1 MDIKIYAHRGGMGR
15 APENTLTSFQKALS
29 DGADGF
35 EFDVCL
41 SKDQQ
46 PVLIHVDFNDDD
58 IRIATGC
65 TTTLSDLTWEEIQ
78 KITMLDSDEPVAH
91 LDDALRFIKEN
102 QFPGYLEPK
111 TDTPE
116 ILPIIL
122 DRIHHFEVTHLV
134 SILTFFYHKNLL
146 VDAKRLEPQLHTSA
160 IVINPFANFLKDA
173 QEIGVDRIIFGWN
186 NINQFN
192 IYNSFFR
199 SIPRKV
205 KRLQENGIEVEA
217 GFIKELKD
225 VAWSLK
231 HGIHGLWVDD
241 VPLIRDYVNQF
252 ADDESS

>member
-1 MDIKIYAHRGGMGR
+1 MDIRLYAHRGGMGR
-15 APENTLTSFQKALS
+15 APENTLKSFHQAFS

-41 SKDQQ
+41 TQDKQ

-65 TTTLSDLTWEEIQ
+65 TMPLSQLTWEDVQ

-91 LDDALRFIKEN
+91 LDDALRFIREN

-111 TDTPE
+111 TDIPE

-122 DRIHHFEVTHLV
+122 DRIHHFEVSHLV
-134 SILTFFYHKNLL
+134 SILTFYHQKHLL
-146 VDAKRLEPQLHTSA
+146 VDAKKLEPKLHTST
-160 IVINPFANFLKDA
+160 IIINPFANFLKAA
-173 QEIGVDRIIFGWN
+173 QDIDTDKIIIGWS
-186 NINQFN
+186 NINHFQ
-192 IYNSFFR
+192 IYNTFFR
-199 SIPRKV
+199 SIPRKL
-205 KRLQENGIEVEA
+205 KRLQKNGIIVEA

-241 VPLIRDYVNQF
+241 VPLIRDCVEQYEDNK
-252 ADDESS
+252 